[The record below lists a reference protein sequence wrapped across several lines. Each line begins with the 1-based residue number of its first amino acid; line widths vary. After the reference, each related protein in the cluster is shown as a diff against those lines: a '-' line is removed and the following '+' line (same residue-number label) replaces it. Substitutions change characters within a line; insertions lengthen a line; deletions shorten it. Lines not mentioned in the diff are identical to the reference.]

1 MKALFKRNGIVSMV
15 QVYNI
20 YATDEPFIVH
30 LITKYGRYTCQD
42 IPKEVYI
49 CTVREGYSSY
59 GDVDCSQYEFEPE
72 ELDYEHVAES
82 VDYTADDDIDHGEYY
97 IADNVGPS
105 NTSAKVL
112 CSILILIAIMI
123 AVICMWWH
131 TTTSEKKNVRFKPR
145 ITTCTVECME

>member
-59 GDVDCSQYEFEPE
+59 GDVDFSQYEFEPE
-72 ELDYEHVAES
+72 ELDYEHVAERLS
-82 VDYTADDDIDHGEYY
+82 ASYFTL
-97 IADNVGPS
+97 PS
-105 NTSAKVL
+105 GAQWCFSGFGGGSKYGL
-112 CSILILIAIMI
+112 CA
-123 AVICMWWH
+123 
-131 TTTSEKKNVRFKPR
+131 
-145 ITTCTVECME
+145 